1 MKAGLRI
8 LFNAS
13 LLCLSTGMFFYA
25 HAASVELNSTGGNTA
40 TDGLHF
46 YIDDSTQLQVRRLNN
61 TGQVYNPGD
70 IPPDAN
76 LDNGIYLRANG
87 RVYGPSN
94 FAYTPSGGNFTAR
107 AISAPTPPNPAG
119 IGEQQTSTHDFGVTS
134 GPQVDVVW
142 KYTKPF
148 DFITA
153 EVTLIIPSGYAVS
166 SSNPVRY
173 YHVVDTFLGGSDYGC
188 GVQYIDANGKRVIG
202 TYPTTTSTCPSSTA
216 VPSGVAVVESFR
228 ERTGSFSSY
237 CVSDWDN
244 FWNTSVFFPTNCS
257 INRNINLSNTVN
269 TSYVDT
275 GVAIQ
280 YNFIAPGTYT
290 FSYDFVVGSTL
301 VPAYDHLE
309 IRHPGTANLC
319 PVDVTVL
326 ACTSAIVPCPAA
338 NIVNTGTLTG
348 SIKQT
353 PGAPAITKT
362 PSTFT
367 LGATASTAIVKFQGS
382 GAGTFNLTGQSLSST
397 PLNGTKCWNTATNT
411 ASCSFTV
418 TSVPCVSG
426 FECVETGLAYNN
438 LTTAPTSR
446 NPLYTQVAGNG
457 FRFDVVALQTGGTQA
472 TSYTANTG
480 VTVELFDDSTSPQ
493 PVCSA
498 YASPIA
504 SQAITFAAG
513 DLGRKTL
520 PANFTINNAYTKVRC
535 RVRDTN
541 VSVSG
546 CSSDDFSVRPS
557 SFTVSSTTA
566 NADATGVST
575 TATPAIKAGAVFGLT
590 AAAGVVG
597 YNGVPQIDNSK
608 VQAHSAAVQAGV
620 VGGSFSAANA
630 ATGTATGAGFDYS
643 EVGYLRFAPNGVYDS
658 TFTAI
663 DSAQG
668 DCAIGFVA
676 AGGKQACSVGNA
688 TATNYVGRF
697 IPDHFALTTST
708 TTKGCVGGFTY
719 LGHDGFT
726 TTFGLTAQNAA
737 NATTQNYAGSFVK
750 LGWVWGNFNFTAT
763 GVPATSTLAASVT
776 LPNGSWVNGVGTIN
790 AKHQISRPTSNVA
803 PASVSVY
810 ARPVDADGVTMA
822 STLVSPASEFRL
834 GRLYLPNSYGS
845 ELLPLTASIEAQYWN
860 GSAYV
865 RNQLDS
871 CTSIPLSSISMRNYK
886 KNLTACETQIS
897 GAGSLVN
904 GKGSLRLSKPG
915 VGNGGSV
922 DLSVNLTAAGDNTCL
937 SATPSSAT
945 SAAMPWMGSVNP
957 AARATFG
964 IFKTPVIYMRENF

>member
-1 MKAGLRI
+1 MRYSPSRPPSRVNQ
-8 LFNAS
+8 FDRD
-13 LLCLSTGMFFYA
+13 
-25 HAASVELNSTGGNTA
+25 HAAGVEFNSTGGTNA
-40 TDGLHF
+40 TDGLHI
-46 YIDDSTQLQVRRLNN
+46 YVDDSTQIQVRRLNN
-61 TGQVYNPGD
+61 TGQVYEPSTL
-70 IPPDAN
+70 PPSTN
-76 LDNGIYLRANG
+76 LDNGIFLRANG
-87 RVYGPSN
+87 RVYGPDHNVATFATNGGMYNN
-94 FAYTPSGGNFTAR
+94 FAITPVLPANP
-107 AISAPTPPNPAG
+107 SAYG
-119 IGEQQTSTHDFGVTS
+119 DQQSATSTFGISS
-134 GPQVDVVW
+134 GPQVTVNW
-142 KYTKPF
+142 KYTTPL

-153 EVTLIIPSGYAVS
+153 EVTLVIPATYSISAA
-166 SSNPVRY
+166 NPVRY
-173 YHVVDTFLGGSDYGC
+173 YHAIDTYLGGSDNGC
-188 GVQYIDANGKRVIG
+188 GVRFTDSNGKFVVG
-202 TYPTTTSTCPSSTA
+202 TYPPASGTTCPSSTA
-216 VPSGVAVVESFR
+216 IPAGVTVVESFR
-228 ERTGSFSSY
+228 ERSGLSFSNY
-237 CVSDWDN
+237 CANSWSS
-244 FWNTSVFFPTNCS
+244 FWVNGGVNCS
-257 INRNINLSNTVN
+257 VLQTANMSNAVSTA
-269 TSYVDT
+269 YQDT
-275 GVAIQ
+275 GIGIQ
-280 YNFIAPGTYT
+280 YNFILPGTYT
-290 FSYDFVVGSTL
+290 FSYDFVVGSPT
-301 VPAYDHLE
+301 VPPYDHLE
-309 IRHPGTANLC
+309 IRHPGTSNLC
-319 PVDVTVL
+319 PTPITVL
-326 ACTSAIVPCPAA
+326 ACTSATVPCPAA
-338 NIVNTGTLTG
+338 NLVSTGTLTG
-348 SIKQT
+348 SIRNT
-353 PGAPAITKT
+353 PAAPALTKT
-362 PSTFT
+362 PATFT
-367 LGATASTAIVKFQGS
+367 LGSSGATATVTLQGS
-382 GAGTFNLTGQSLSST
+382 SVGAYTLSTTGLSTT
-397 PLNGTKCWNTATNT
+397 PLNGTKCWNTATNS

-426 FECVETGLAYNN
+426 FECLETGLSYNN

-472 TSYTANTG
+472 TSYTASAG
-480 VTVELFDDSTSPQ
+480 VTVELFDDSASPQ
-493 PVCSA
+493 PACSA

-504 SQAITFAAG
+504 SQAITFVAG
-513 DLGRKTL
+513 DSGRKTL

-541 VSVSG
+541 VSVNG

-557 SFTVSSTTA
+557 SFTVSSTSA
-566 NADATGVST
+566 NADTTGVST
-575 TATPAIKAGAVFGLT
+575 TATPAIKAGATFGLST
-590 AAAGVVG
+590 ATGVPG
-597 YNGVPQIDNSK
+597 YNGVPQIDNTK
-608 VQAHSAAVQAGV
+608 VQAHSTAVQAGV

-630 ATGTATGAGFDYS
+630 ITGASTGLSFNYS
-643 EVGYLRFAPNGVYDS
+643 EVGYLRFAANGVYDS

-668 DCAIGFVA
+668 DCTTGFTA

-688 TATNYVGRF
+688 VATNYFGRF
-697 IPDHFALTTST
+697 IPDHFALTPST
-708 TTKGCVGGFTY
+708 TTQGCVGGFTY
-719 LGHDGFT
+719 LGYDGFT

-737 NATTQNYAGSFVK
+737 NTTTQNYAGSFVK

-763 GVPATSTLAASVT
+763 GVPATSTLAASATV
-776 LPNGSWVNGVGTIN
+776 PNGSWVNGIGTVN

-860 GSAYV
+860 GTAYV

-871 CTSIPLSSISMRNYK
+871 CTAIPLSSIAMRNYK

-922 DLSVNLTAAGDNTCL
+922 DLSVNLTAASDNTCL

-945 SAAMPWMGSVNP
+945 SAALPWMGSVNP